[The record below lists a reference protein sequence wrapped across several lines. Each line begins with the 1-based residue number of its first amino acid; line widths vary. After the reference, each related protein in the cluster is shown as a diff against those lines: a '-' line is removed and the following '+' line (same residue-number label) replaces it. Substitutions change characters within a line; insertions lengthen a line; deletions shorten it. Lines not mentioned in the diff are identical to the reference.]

1 MLVIG
6 VVIGFLYLDGSQ
18 YLNLAFFNQQK
29 QAISAFHQ
37 QSPLLAMAIYVG
49 IYVVATAFSVPG
61 AVVLTLAGGAIFG
74 FWWGLLLVSFASSI
88 GATLAFLIAR
98 SLLRDWV
105 QNRFSHSLGPI
116 NEGIERDGNY
126 YLFALRL
133 VPLFPFVVINLVMA
147 LTPISAWRFYWVS
160 QVGMLAATA
169 VFVNAGTQLARVD
182 EVGDILSPQLLV
194 SFVLLGV
201 FPWLARKLLRGI
213 KARRILRQ
221 FRRPRH
227 FDHNLIVIGAGS
239 AGLVS
244 ALIATTVKASV
255 ALIEKNKMG
264 GDCLNTGCVP
274 SKALIRSSRINHYIA
289 RAPEF
294 GLETAAV
301 GVDFASVM
309 KRVQRIIQR
318 IEPHDSVERYSA
330 MGVECIQ
337 GSATLVSPWE
347 VEAVTAT
354 GENRRLSARHI
365 VVATG
370 AVPAIPDIPGLSSVD
385 YLTTESLWSLGTLPQ
400 HLLVLGGGPVG
411 CELAQAFARLGSEVT
426 MLVRSRLLPREDDD
440 VAAQVLQQFQRDGI
454 RVLQPCT
461 VIGVDCQQGQ
471 KLLTVSLN
479 DSDNIVVR
487 GDQLLVATGRR
498 PMTDGLGLET
508 LGIERRADGSIA
520 VDNFLRTSCPTVLA
534 CGDSTGPYQFTHV
547 ASHQAWYA
555 TVNALFGTFKKFAVD
570 YSVIP
575 WVTFC
580 SPEVAR
586 VGLNEQQA
594 QREGVAFEVT
604 RYGIDDLDR
613 AIADGEDYGFIK
625 VLTRPG
631 SDQILGVT
639 IVGYHA
645 SELIAEYVLALKHD
659 LGLNKVF
666 GTIHIYPTLGEAN
679 KFVAGNWKK
688 AHQPDRLLRWVEVF
702 HRLRR

>member
-6 VVIGFLYLDGSQ
+6 VVAGFLYLDGSQ
-18 YLNLAFFNQQK
+18 YLNLDFFNQQK
-29 QAISAFHQ
+29 LAIADFHR
-37 QSPLLAMAIYVG
+37 QSPLLAMAIYFS
-49 IYVVATAFSVPG
+49 IYVLATAFSVPG
-61 AVVLTLAGGAIFG
+61 AVWLTLAGGAIFG
-74 FWWGLLLVSFASSI
+74 FGWGLLLVSFASTI
-88 GATLAFLIAR
+88 GATLAFLMAR
-98 SLLRDWV
+98 CLLRDWV
-105 QNRFSHSLGPI
+105 QARFSHSLGPI

-126 YLFALRL
+126 YLFTLRL

-147 LTPISAWRFYWVS
+147 LTPISTWRFYWVS

-169 VFVNAGTQLARVD
+169 VFVNAGTQLAKVD
-182 EVGDILSPQLLV
+182 EVGDILSPQLLA
-194 SFVLLGV
+194 SFVILGL
-201 FPWLARKLLRGI
+201 FPWLARKLLRWL
-213 KARRILRQ
+213 KSRRILRQ
-221 FRRPRH
+221 FTRPRH

-244 ALIATTVKASV
+244 ALIAATVKASV
-255 ALIEKNKMG
+255 ALVEKSHMG

-274 SKALIRSSRINHYIA
+274 SKALIRSSRINHYFN
-289 RAPEF
+289 RASDF
-294 GLETAAV
+294 GLQAGQG
-301 GVDFASVM
+301 GVDFPAVM
-309 KRVQRIIQR
+309 KRVQDVIRR

-330 MGVECIQ
+330 MGVDCIS
-337 GSATLVSPWE
+337 GSAKLVSPWE
-347 VEAVTAT
+347 VEVAT
-354 GENRRLSARHI
+354 VAGETRRLSARHI
-365 VVATG
+365 ILATG
-370 AVPAIPDIPGLSSVD
+370 AGPAIPDIPGLSKVH
-385 YLTTESLWSLGTLPQ
+385 YLTSDTLWSLDALPQ
-400 HLLVLGGGPVG
+400 QLLVLGGGPVG

-426 MLVRSRLLPREDDD
+426 MLVRTRLLPREDDD
-440 VAAQVLQQFQRDGI
+440 VATQVLQQFERDGI
-454 RVLQPCT
+454 RVLQPCQ
-461 VIGVDCQQGQ
+461 VIDVESKGGQ
-471 KLLTVSLN
+471 VALTVSIN

-487 GDQLLVATGRR
+487 GEQLLVATGRR
-498 PMTDGLGLET
+498 PVTKGLGLEN
-508 LGIERRADGSIA
+508 LGIDCRADGTIA
-520 VDNFLRTSCPTVLA
+520 VDNFLRTACPTVLA

-594 QREGVAFEVT
+594 SREGVAYEVA

-666 GTIHIYPTLGEAN
+666 GTIHIYPTLSEAN

-688 AHQPDRLLRWVEVF
+688 AHQPERLLRWVEWF

>member
-309 KRVQRIIQR
+309 KRVRRIIQR